1 MNVCR
6 RYAVVRSDRCVCLR
20 GQPVVCEL
28 FYVLQE
34 WARSATF
41 LWMFLEGYY
50 LHSTLTRDVFN
61 EKPNFL

>member
-1 MNVCR
+1 MYVPDDT
-6 RYAVVRSDRCVCLR
+6 SPPPF
-20 GQPVVCEL
+20 QPVVCEL

-61 EKPNFL
+61 EKPNFV